1 MSSRKRLLPLLL
13 SLPLAAFILFLGAC
27 LPVGVGDPEA
37 SKVDPKLAAVWEE
50 IDDDGTPKGSLVALV
65 PFDGRAYLLRTLEVE
80 RTAEGIKV
88 KPNDGHY
95 KAWLT
100 GIGGRTFL
108 TAQPLYLKEA
118 LGDEKAPGFIVAS
131 VVVDEKSMVAS
142 AIDGEFAPLAAL
154 RKLPGH
160 ISYEPPAAGE
170 KVLSEEDA
178 RALLRRVI
186 AENVD
191 KKELY
196 SGTAKY
202 ARVTDRA
209 ILKAVFESVIG

>member
-1 MSSRKRLLPLLL
+1 MASRKWLLPLLL
-13 SLPLAAFILFLGAC
+13 SLPLAAIVLFLGAC
-27 LPVGVGDPEA
+27 LPVGVGDPET
-37 SKVDPKLAAVWEE
+37 SKVDPKLIGVWEE
-50 IDDDGTPKGSLVALV
+50 LNDDGAPKGSLVVLV
-65 PFDGRAYLLRTLEVE
+65 PFDGRAYLLRTVEIE
-80 RTAEGIKV
+80 RTADGVKM
-88 KPNDGHY
+88 KPNEGHY

-100 GIGGRTFL
+100 EIEGRTFL

-118 LGDEKAPGFIVAS
+118 LGDEKVPGFLVAH
-131 VVVDEKSMVAS
+131 VVFDEKNAVAS
-142 AIDGEFAPLAAL
+142 AIEGEFAPLAAL
-154 RKLPGH
+154 KKLPGH
-160 ISYEPPAAGE
+160 ISYEPLAAGE
-170 KVLSEEDA
+170 KVLSEAEA

-209 ILKAVFESVIG
+209 VLKAVFESVIG

>member
-1 MSSRKRLLPLLL
+1 MSSRKWIVPLLL
-13 SLPLAAFILFLGAC
+13 SLPLAAIVLFLGAC
-27 LPVGVGDPEA
+27 LPVGVGDPET
-37 SKVDPKLAAVWEE
+37 SKVDPGLTGVWEE
-50 IDDDGTPKGSLVALV
+50 LNDDGAPKGSLAVLV
-65 PFDGRAYLLRTLEVE
+65 PFDVRAYLLRTVEIE
-80 RTAEGIKV
+80 RTAEGVTV
-88 KPNDGHY
+88 KPKEGHY

-100 GIGGRTFL
+100 TIEGRIFL

-118 LGDEKAPGFIVAS
+118 LGDEKAPGFLVAHVVFDGKS
-131 VVVDEKSMVAS
+131 VVAS

-160 ISYEPPAAGE
+160 VSYEPPAAGE
-170 KVLSEEDA
+170 KALSEDDA

-209 ILKAVFESVIG
+209 VLKAVFESVIG